1 MIIPKASKLDSKQIK
16 EIEKIVSEFDCNILE
31 IQGHNQCVYAILG
44 DETHALMFKRIAG
57 LSYIRKVD
65 AIESPFKLMDRRSA
79 LSDHQVQVGISTV
92 GKDSPFIIGG
102 PCTIDPK
109 ESSLYIDTAHAL
121 KEEGVNALRGGVWK
135 PRTNPYSYQGD
146 DKAIEIIIQAREETG
161 LPIDVEVMD
170 SEQLTIA
177 MEAKVD
183 ILQVGTRN
191 ALNYSLLKEIGKLSA
206 GTGSGVLLKR
216 GRHVASPNE
225 FIAAAEYLVA
235 EGNPNVM
242 LCPRGTTPALDGY
255 RNHPDESVA
264 PLLKNR
270 TWAPVVVDPS
280 HSVGH
285 AEYVLACSLSAIA
298 YGADGLCIESHI
310 DPARGIGDDPKQAI
324 IPERMKE
331 LISSCREIWAHRYQ
345 VKD

>member
-1 MIIPKASKLDSKQIK
+1 
-16 EIEKIVSEFDCNILE
+16 
-31 IQGHNQCVYAILG
+31 
-44 DETHALMFKRIAG
+44 
-57 LSYIRKVD
+57 
-65 AIESPFKLMDRRSA
+65 
-79 LSDHQVQVGISTV
+79 
-92 GKDSPFIIGG
+92 
-102 PCTIDPK
+102 
-109 ESSLYIDTAHAL
+109 
-121 KEEGVNALRGGVWK
+121 VWK

>member
-1 MIIPKASKLDSKQIK
+1 MIIPKASKLDSQQIK

-109 ESSLYIDTAHAL
+109 EPSLYIDTAHAL
-121 KEEGVNALRGGVWK
+121 KEAGVNALRGGVWK

-146 DKAIEIIIQAREETG
+146 NKAIEIIIQAREETG

-255 RNHPDESVA
+255 RNHPDESIT